1 MIVYQGIRDRVTG
14 RLQIRRFDPEA
25 QKIRRLNP
33 RLDLF
38 NHSIGFEI
46 GYGGS
51 GPAQTAL
58 AILADHLG
66 DDDRAVRLHQS
77 FKWAVIAKLD
87 RDADFEISADDVDAW
102 LDALVQERAAAEKE
116 KAEP

>member
-14 RLQIRRFDPEA
+14 RLQIRRYDDEA
-25 QKIRRLNP
+25 RKIRRLNP

-38 NHSIGFEI
+38 NHSVGFEV

-66 DDDRAVRLHQS
+66 DDERAVRLHQS
-77 FKWAVIAKLD
+77 FKWAVIAKLE
-87 RDADFEISADDVDAW
+87 RDADFEITASDVDAW
-102 LDALVQERAAAEKE
+102 LAELARERAAAEKA
-116 KAEP
+116 KAT